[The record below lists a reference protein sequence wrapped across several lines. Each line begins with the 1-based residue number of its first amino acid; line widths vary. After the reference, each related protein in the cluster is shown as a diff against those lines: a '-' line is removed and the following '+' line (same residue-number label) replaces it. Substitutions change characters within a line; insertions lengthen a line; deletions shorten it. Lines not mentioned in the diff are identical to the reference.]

1 MADRSTLDVS
11 GRWHGGMKFA
21 FDDGYGHRLI
31 VDAPDREGEPFDGFM
46 PAHLLLA
53 SLAACTGIDITNILR
68 KQRQELA
75 SLGIEVSGVQKP
87 AAPWAFKEI
96 HLEYK
101 LQGRKLDD
109 RAVQRAIQLAEDKY
123 CSIGATI
130 GGVAAITSSHSVSLQ
145 A

>member
-1 MADRSTLDVS
+1 MANRSTIDVS
-11 GRWHGGMKFA
+11 GQWHGGMKFA

-31 VDAPDREGEPFDGFM
+31 VDAPDSDGGPFEGFM
-46 PAHLLLA
+46 PAYLLLA
-53 SLAACTGIDITNILR
+53 SLAACTGIDIANILR
-68 KQRQELA
+68 KQRQELT
-75 SLGIEVSGVQKP
+75 SLGIEVSGVQEP
-87 AAPWAFKEI
+87 VAPWAFKEI
-96 HLEYK
+96 RLEYK

-130 GGVAAITSSHSVSLQ
+130 GDVAAISSSHSVSLQ